1 MTRDRNAV
9 LDRVRQA
16 IPSEGSAFERLQDRR
31 DRKLIRRRIGGASV
45 GLGLTLAIVAALMIA
60 PLDAGDTPDRIVPG
74 DTSVPLVVGPGEY
87 YYSRGWSW
95 YPDGDGMMTGQMW
108 VGLDD
113 SGRML
118 RGPGPVDSKSYGR
131 KDQRFEAGDFP
142 ADLVPQLSTDPD
154 ELLVQLTERGSSGQP
169 LASSSPGRTVESTML
184 LRAVQDLLTNSLDD
198 RFVVLT
204 PEQRAALF
212 QVASGLEEIAVEDD
226 VADPY
231 GRPAVRL
238 SWVVDYGVGPGS
250 RVLWYF
256 EPSTGQFMGELWV
269 NQGSGEVVAAS
280 MVEHAGITPS
290 LDEHPDPNMSYVPK
304 ATGEPDLGPI
314 ELPPIGG

>member
-9 LDRVRQA
+9 LDRMGQA
-16 IPSEGSAFERLQDRR
+16 LPSEGNAFDRLQDRR
-31 DRKLIRRRIGGASV
+31 DRKVIRRRIGGASV
-45 GLGLTLAIVAALMIA
+45 GLGLTLAIVAALMFV
-60 PLDAGDTPDRIVPG
+60 PLDTGDAPDRIMG
-74 DTSVPLVVGPGEY
+74 DSPVPLVAGPGEY
-87 YYSRGWSW
+87 YYSRGGSW
-95 YPDGDGMMTGQMW
+95 YPEGDGVMTGQMW
-108 VGLDD
+108 VGPDD

-118 RGPGPVDSKSYGR
+118 RGPGPVDSRSYGR

-142 ADLVPQLSTDPD
+142 GAFVPELSTDPD
-154 ELLVQLTERGSSGQP
+154 QLLQQLIDAASTGQP
-169 LASSSPGRTVESTML
+169 LASSSPGRSEDRTKL
-184 LRAVQDLLTNSLDD
+184 LRSLQDLLVGNSLDD

-212 QVASGLEEIAVEDD
+212 QVASGLEEIAVEEE

-256 EPSTGQFMGELWV
+256 EPTTGQFTGELWV
-269 NQGSGEVVAAS
+269 NQRTGEIVAAS
-280 MVEHAGITPS
+280 LVEQAGITSS
-290 LDEHPDPNMSYVPK
+290 LDERPDSSASYVPE
-304 ATGEPDLGPI
+304 ATGEPDLGPV